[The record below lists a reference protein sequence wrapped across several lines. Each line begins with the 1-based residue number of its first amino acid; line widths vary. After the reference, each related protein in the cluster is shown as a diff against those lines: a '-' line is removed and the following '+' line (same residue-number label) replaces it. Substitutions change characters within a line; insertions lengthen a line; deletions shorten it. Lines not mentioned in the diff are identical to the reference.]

1 MITKAQLLNNIKTYL
16 YTQINDMS
24 KDFPVINFMKP
35 MLSRGI
41 ENNIWKLES
50 ALNFLVDKE
59 GYIDIENILKE
70 MEASFMTAQPFTFN
84 VPLLG
89 DIEIGGGLIMFNLPL
104 VNKRL
109 VLDRE
114 DIAILKEM
122 LMTKS

>member
-1 MITKAQLLNNIKTYL
+1 MITKEQLLNNIKAYL

-50 ALNFLVDKE
+50 TLNFLVDKE